1 MICSEKSAKYLQI
14 AENPHNNSS
23 ETQQLRRL
31 ERNTRVLIHIRVEEK
46 RRKSRQE
53 EEEKNLP
60 NKLTESIFFF
70 AGLQIC
76 LLSIVRYTTYRVQGC
91 ARVQPAKYSHRPH
104 HGVQRTSE
112 RTYHWIDRDSY
123 DSGDPLWI
131 EGYGFRYMV
140 WVFTGKSSTNSNLHI
155 FEFRT
160 KQWYYPCAALP
171 VERSSETNGSHTRSL
186 FVVTPWT
193 SARHSISWVCIAT
206 VAVDVPLPCRT
217 CGQAS
222 AYHSP
227 TDNNNESEEKKEDF
241 WYLISIL
248 TAWTSSATIFVTIA
262 SKSLV
267 SWSVK
272 SHPRTSRCYGKWV
285 DLKLIHDIGDSIHVI
300 QMNSK
305 NQ

>member
-1 MICSEKSAKYLQI
+1 M
-14 AENPHNNSS
+14 
-23 ETQQLRRL
+23 
-31 ERNTRVLIHIRVEEK
+31 K
-46 RRKSRQE
+46 R
-53 EEEKNLP
+53 
-60 NKLTESIFFF
+60 
-70 AGLQIC
+70 
-76 LLSIVRYTTYRVQGC
+76 
-91 ARVQPAKYSHRPH
+91 
-104 HGVQRTSE
+104 
-112 RTYHWIDRDSY
+112 SY
-123 DSGDPLWI
+123 DSGRPTVDRRLR
-131 EGYGFRYMV
+131 FRMV

-206 VAVDVPLPCRT
+206 VAVVCSFAMSNLRTSFWLIIVPQTTTMNRR
-217 CGQAS
+217 
-222 AYHSP
+222 
-227 TDNNNESEEKKEDF
+227 EKKEDL

-262 SKSLV
+262 LRLSSV

-272 SHPRTSRCYGKWV
+272 SHPRTSRCYGCKWV